1 MKISGCHNLEA
12 PRSKVWP
19 LLLDPNSLIRLIPG
33 CRQLEQVSP
42 GEYHGQIQLGVAGV
56 GGTYEVFAKV
66 TDQQAPDSC
75 RFEGQ
80 ITGPTGTVTGNAVL
94 RLDEVKSTTSL
105 DYEVQA
111 MVTGGLASIP
121 SHFIEGI
128 ARTLIDQGLS
138 QLNSQLKM
146 GKPVTDDATTAR

>member
-1 MKISGCHNLEA
+1 MKISGCHDLEA

-19 LLLDPNSLIRLIPG
+19 LLLDPNALIRLIPG
-33 CRQLEQVSP
+33 CQQLEQVSP
-42 GEYHGQIQLGVAGV
+42 GEYHGQIHLGVAGV
-56 GGTYEVFAKV
+56 GGTYEVSAQV
-66 TDQQAPDSC
+66 TEKQAPGIC

-80 ITGPTGTVTGNAVL
+80 ISGPTGMVTGSAVL
-94 RLDEVKSTTSL
+94 RLDEVKGITSL

-111 MVTGGLASIP
+111 MVTGALASIP
-121 SHFIEGI
+121 SHFVEGV

-146 GKPVTDDATTAR
+146 DKPVTDDAITTR